1 MYYISKLFPELKNAK
16 KRKLTKYGHIFF
28 NYVHILTKNGYLSYL
43 NSPVLLGIYSDILF
57 NFYLQH

>member
-1 MYYISKLFPELKNAK
+1 MFVESERACRAKQTHCCTLIDIFVYI
-16 KRKLTKYGHIFF
+16 YI
-28 NYVHILTKNGYLSYL
+28 VL

>member
-1 MYYISKLFPELKNAK
+1 MDYVNDLKENTHKKQLFQKIN
-16 KRKLTKYGHIFF
+16 
-28 NYVHILTKNGYLSYL
+28 NNNL